1 MIRRPPISTRTDTL
15 FPYTTLVRSRTKSN
29 AVLPLLPSARPTLAT
44 VSTGW
49 PPPAHTFG
57 AEALLRG
64 FGVPDVKS
72 APLTLVSVQP
82 PPLRSAAVVLL
93 SPGAASEP
101 SEQLALPS
109 PPQSALPV
117 GPLPPR
123 AAVCSLRAPFPLL
136 PPLEMVPTASGLG
149 RCWV

>member
-1 MIRRPPISTRTDTL
+1 MRISDWSSDVCSSDLSKETPPSPAGSLRL
-15 FPYTTLVRSRTKSN
+15 RTKSN

-82 PPLRSAAVVLL
+82 PPLRSADRKSTRLN
-93 SPGAASEP
+93 SSH
-101 SEQLALPS
+101 
-109 PPQSALPV
+109 
-117 GPLPPR
+117 
-123 AAVCSLRAPFPLL
+123 
-136 PPLEMVPTASGLG
+136 
-149 RCWV
+149 

>member
-1 MIRRPPISTRTDTL
+1 MRISDWSSDVCSSDLSKETPPSPAGSLRL
-15 FPYTTLVRSRTKSN
+15 RTKSN

-101 SEQLALPS
+101 SERSEEHTSEL
-109 PPQSALPV
+109 QSLM
-117 GPLPPR
+117 R
-123 AAVCSLRAPFPLL
+123 ISY
-136 PPLEMVPTASGLG
+136 
-149 RCWV
+149 

>member
-1 MIRRPPISTRTDTL
+1 MIRRPPGSTRTDTL
-15 FPYTTLVRSRTKSN
+15 FPHPPLVRSSPAGSLRLRTKSN

-64 FGVPDVKS
+64 FGVPDAKS

-101 SEQLALPS
+101 SEQLALP
-109 PPQSALPV
+109 
-117 GPLPPR
+117 
-123 AAVCSLRAPFPLL
+123 
-136 PPLEMVPTASGLG
+136 
-149 RCWV
+149 